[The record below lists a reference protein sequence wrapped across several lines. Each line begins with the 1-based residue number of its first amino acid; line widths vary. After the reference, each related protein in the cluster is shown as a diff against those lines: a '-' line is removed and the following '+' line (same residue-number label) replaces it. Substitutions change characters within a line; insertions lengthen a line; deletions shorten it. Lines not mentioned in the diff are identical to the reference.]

1 MTLLKKWMKKLW
13 KLKENNKCC
22 TVAPLFLAIL
32 LVLIVKV
39 YPAYNMLVNSFFESN
54 GFAKEVF
61 VGFENYKNVIADPYF
76 LKLLKNTLIICL
88 YVPVQMVFGL
98 ITSYLIY
105 ISSKKNIVIKIVILI
120 PLFLSSTIVASIFGF
135 FFSANGPIN
144 EILSLLI
151 HEFIPVAWLSKS
163 SYSLPIIIASI
174 IWMNLGWQ
182 VYVFLGAMNTIN
194 KKIFDAAILDGAS
207 FWGRVWITL
216 QNIKSIIL
224 FSTVTNIIWAFTCVF
239 PFIHVL
245 TQGGPGYDT
254 TTIDYMIYLKGFVSN
269 DFGYA
274 SALSLVIILIVVMLN
289 LLIYRILMIRRRK

>member
-32 LVLIVKV
+32 LVVIVKV

-105 ISSKKNIVIKIVILI
+105 ISSKKIL
-120 PLFLSSTIVASIFGF
+120 L
-135 FFSANGPIN
+135 
-144 EILSLLI
+144 
-151 HEFIPVAWLSKS
+151 
-163 SYSLPIIIASI
+163 
-174 IWMNLGWQ
+174 
-182 VYVFLGAMNTIN
+182 
-194 KKIFDAAILDGAS
+194 
-207 FWGRVWITL
+207 
-216 QNIKSIIL
+216 
-224 FSTVTNIIWAFTCVF
+224 
-239 PFIHVL
+239 
-245 TQGGPGYDT
+245 
-254 TTIDYMIYLKGFVSN
+254 
-269 DFGYA
+269 
-274 SALSLVIILIVVMLN
+274 
-289 LLIYRILMIRRRK
+289 